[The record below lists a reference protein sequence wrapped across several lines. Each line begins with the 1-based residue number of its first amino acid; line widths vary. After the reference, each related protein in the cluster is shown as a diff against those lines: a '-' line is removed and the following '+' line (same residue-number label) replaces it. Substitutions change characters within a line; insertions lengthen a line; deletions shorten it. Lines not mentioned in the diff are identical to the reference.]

1 MTPAVAAV
9 SLLVVLLSWLTLRA
23 SNTEAEHFDRMFGE
37 MDRLAMREAA
47 LETDVLSARAG
58 TLRNYDPLV
67 REENAIEATLD
78 RMRRMASGEDETIAA
93 IDRLAI
99 SVDRQAALI
108 EQFKTNNA
116 LLQNSLAYFGMFSRL
131 LSMPDETGA
140 FVPAV
145 GTLAA
150 AMLRLTLDTSSATA
164 DEVQDRL
171 EELARLPLSG
181 GDAASVQALLAHGS
195 LLHELLPAT
204 DGIVKALWVVPR
216 KSDQDALRTLVLK
229 QQAASRA
236 SARWFR
242 LLLYVT
248 SLVLVGV
255 LVQLGL
261 QLRARA
267 RALRRR
273 AAFEHVIA
281 GISMRFVSAQ
291 PQDTYTL
298 IEQALAELA
307 ECVGADRAYFLIADP
322 SARTYSWSR
331 QGGGFPPGWPERAPD
346 LMARFKPTLAGIIHV
361 PRVERLPPGE
371 GRDACVALRLK
382 GWACASSV
390 ASQGKVAML
399 GFDAL
404 QRPCR
409 ITRPGELGLMRMALD
424 TIVNALGRQSV
435 EEEKAHLESRL
446 QQARRMESVG
456 ALTSGIAHNFNN
468 IIGAILGYT
477 EMAEEQVPSGS
488 RPARN
493 LGEIRRAGERARDLI
508 DEILRFGRRRE
519 TRRQRL
525 HMQELVAETASLL
538 RASLPA
544 GIELE
549 VQNAAPSALLIAERA
564 QLQQVILN
572 LCNNAAQ
579 AMDGAGCVALGI
591 DVEEV
596 ARPRPLSHG
605 TLARGRY
612 VVIAVSDAGRG
623 MDDATLGRLFEPFF
637 TTRVAGNGLGLA
649 TVRDIVREH
658 GGAMNVS
665 SAPGAGSRFEAWLPC
680 ASGTA
685 AASGGALPAPSEGA
699 GETVLL
705 IEHEREELLRDEEI
719 LAALGYEPVGFTRA
733 EDALQACREAP
744 LRFDMLVLGPLMST
758 AAVLELA
765 GALHTSAPDLPLV
778 LAAPSAD
785 DADAD
790 ALAATGISD
799 VVRWPI
805 ITAEIAAALDRCSA
819 MRRRKGMA
827 QRETDRAPYA
837 NGRTTAVARL

>member
-1 MTPAVAAV
+1 MRTAPAVAAV
-9 SLLVVLLSWLTLRA
+9 SLLIVLLSWLALRA
-23 SNTEAEHFDRMFGE
+23 FNTNAEHFDRVFGE
-37 MDRLAMREAA
+37 MDRLAMLEAA
-47 LETDVLSARAG
+47 LNTDVLSARAG

-67 REENAIEATLD
+67 REENAIEASLG
-78 RMRRMASGEDETIAA
+78 RMREMALGEGGTVAA
-93 IDRLAI
+93 IDRLAT
-99 SVDRQAALI
+99 SVDRQAELI

-131 LSMPDETGA
+131 LSMPDETGP

-145 GTLAA
+145 GTLAG

-171 EELARLPLSG
+171 DELARLPLSG

-195 LLHELLPAT
+195 LLHDLLPAT
-204 DGIVKALWVVPR
+204 DGIVKALCAVPR
-216 KSDQDALRTLVLK
+216 ESDQAALRTLFLK
-229 QQAASRA
+229 QQVASRT

-248 SLVLVGV
+248 SLILVGV

-261 QLRARA
+261 QLRRRA
-267 RALRRR
+267 LALRRR

-281 GISMRFVSAQ
+281 RISMRFVSTQ
-291 PQDTYTL
+291 PEDIDIL
-298 IEQALAELA
+298 VEQALAELA
-307 ECVGADRAYFLIADP
+307 ECVGADRAYFLLADP
-322 SARTYSWSR
+322 SVRTYAWSR
-331 QGGGFPPGWPERAPD
+331 EGGDFPPGWPEQAPD

-361 PRVERLPPGE
+361 PQVRRLPPGE
-371 GRDACVALRLK
+371 GRDACVALRLR
-382 GWACASSV
+382 GWACASSTVGGESV
-390 ASQGKVAML
+390 AAVL

-409 ITRPGELGLMRMALD
+409 ITQPGELGLMRMALD
-424 TIVNALGRQSV
+424 TIVNALGRQV
-435 EEEKAHLESRL
+435 IEEEKARLESRL

-468 IIGAILGYT
+468 IVGAILGYA
-477 EMAEEQVPSGS
+477 EMAEEQVQSGS
-488 RPARN
+488 GPARN

-519 TRRQRL
+519 TRRRPAHL
-525 HMQELVAETASLL
+525 RDLVAETASLL
-538 RASLPA
+538 RASLPL
-544 GIELE
+544 GIELDVHE
-549 VQNAAPSALLIAERA
+549 APPSALVVAERA

-579 AMDGAGCVALGI
+579 AMDGVGCVELGI
-591 DVEEV
+591 DVEEI

-605 TLARGRY
+605 TLPRGRY

-649 TVRDIVREH
+649 TVREIVREH
-658 GGAMNVS
+658 GGVMNVS

-685 AASGGALPAPSEGA
+685 SALGGALPAPSAGL
-699 GETVLL
+699 GETVLVV
-705 IEHEREELLRDEEI
+705 EHEREELLRDEEI

-733 EDALQACREAP
+733 EDALKACRDAP
-744 LRFDMLVLGPLMST
+744 LRFDMLVLGPLMSP
-758 AAVLELA
+758 AAALELA
-765 GALHTSAPDLPLV
+765 GALHAIAPDLPLV

-790 ALAATGISD
+790 SLAAAGITD

-805 ITAEIAAALDRCSA
+805 ITAEIAAALNRCSA
-819 MRRRKGMA
+819 MRRHKGSA
-827 QRETDRAPYA
+827 RLDLDRAAYA
-837 NGRTTAVARL
+837 HGR